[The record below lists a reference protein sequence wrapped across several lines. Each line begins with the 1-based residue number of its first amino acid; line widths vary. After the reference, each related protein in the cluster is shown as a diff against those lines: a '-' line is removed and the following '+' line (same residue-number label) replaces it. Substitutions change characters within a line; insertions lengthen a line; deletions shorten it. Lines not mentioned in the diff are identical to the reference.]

1 MRYTE
6 YLTCIRYHVK
16 HIRRM
21 ETNAFL
27 SGPSKQTHETA
38 SETFNIDQENDTS
51 WEDTET
57 NLKKNQRHFL

>member
-1 MRYTE
+1 
-6 YLTCIRYHVK
+6 
-16 HIRRM
+16 M